1 MSRLIL
7 QDFFPTFPHIF
18 SAKKF
23 WGGCIRRGGR
33 ATIVTAA
40 RKRLRAWQRYCPAGP
55 EVISEEYGGPG
66 SGCSPT
72 DRAGPGPASGLI
84 FCKAQRDAGPNSR
97 GALARQCWRLR
108 VVGLVVAVYGGSI
121 QRDAGPNTRGA
132 ELTKSTHRHSQCWR
146 QRVVEL
152 VVAAF
157 QVCLLLNTWGALTAA
172 RISSLSQQKSRG
184 GIPPLPIVHIWKTI
198 CFKTSGLAR

>member
-72 DRAGPGPASGLI
+72 DGAGPGPASGLI
-84 FCKAQRDAGPNSR
+84 FCKA
-97 GALARQCWRLR
+97 
-108 VVGLVVAVYGGSI
+108 

>member
-55 EVISEEYGGPG
+55 EEISEEYGGPG

-84 FCKAQRDAGPNSR
+84 FCKAQRNAGPNTR

-121 QRDAGPNTRGA
+121 QRDAGPNSRGA

-146 QRVVEL
+146 QLAVEL
-152 VVAAF
+152 VVAVSSGGLPQAF
-157 QVCLLLNTWGALTAA
+157 GGVLTGVTQVGRRILGSQFKRGFTSRVSSCCLA
-172 RISSLSQQKSRG
+172 
-184 GIPPLPIVHIWKTI
+184 
-198 CFKTSGLAR
+198 